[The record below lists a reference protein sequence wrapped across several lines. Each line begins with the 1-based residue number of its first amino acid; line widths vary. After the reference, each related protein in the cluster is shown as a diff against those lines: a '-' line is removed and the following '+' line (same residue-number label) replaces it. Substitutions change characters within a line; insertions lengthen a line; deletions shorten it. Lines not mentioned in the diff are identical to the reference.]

1 MLGTVVREH
10 REKLGINRLALAEQ
24 AEVGSATVSRLELE
38 DRIQH
43 IDVLQRIA
51 AVLETTAGTLMVEA
65 EARQRKADVA
75 ARREATRRKNARRR

>member
-65 EARQRKADVA
+65 EDRQRKADVA